1 MEEFKQIYRILRIL
15 QKDLDIEEPDAER
28 LSPEALGMSV
38 TRRNKLLKMLQDKWY
53 VSGLDV
59 VQFIGDSEPTVS
71 GFENLEITLDD
82 LQYLEENSMMRK
94 AAKLAKGSKD
104 VI

>member
-1 MEEFKQIYRILRIL
+1 MKEFSQVYRNLKTLRNNLDAEEF
-15 QKDLDIEEPDAER
+15 DTSR
-28 LSPEALGMSV
+28 LSPEALGMNL
-38 TRRNKLLKMLQDKWY
+38 TRRNKLLNMLQDKGY

-59 VQFIGDSEPTVS
+59 VQFIVDSEPTVS
-71 GFENLEITLDD
+71 KLENLEITMDD

-94 AAKLAKGSKD
+94 VAKLVKGIKD